1 VAFAALA
8 RLRVPLAIV
17 AAAVLSWIVYQ
28 TVHAGSEIPP
38 PPAQQQTRLAGGSA
52 NDKRIDGKSWS
63 LDYDTAE
70 LSADGAIATVEH
82 VHDGVILR
90 GGKPY
95 MHLTAQ
101 HVTANL
107 TLNDFIVTGNVTF
120 TEIGGQH
127 RRLQTIG
134 ARYSGT
140 DHTLH
145 LDHTTMIRDGPFTVR
160 VANAIINFSTG
171 ATTLGPIV
179 GSM

>member
-1 VAFAALA
+1 LALAALA
-8 RLRVPLAIV
+8 RLRVPLAIIV
-17 AAAVLSWIVYQ
+17 AAALAWVIYQ
-28 TVHAGSEIPP
+28 TIHAGSEIPP

-52 NDKRIDGKSWS
+52 NDKRVDGKSWS

-70 LSADGAIATVEH
+70 LSPDGAIATIEN

-95 MHLTAQ
+95 MHMTAQ

-107 TLNDFIVTGNVTF
+107 TLNDFNVTGKVTF

-127 RRLQTIG
+127 RRLATIG
-134 ARYSGT
+134 AHYSGT

-145 LDHTTMIRDGPFTVR
+145 LDQPTTIRDGPFTVR
-160 VANAIINFSTG
+160 VTRAVVNFSTG
-171 ATTLGPIV
+171 ATTLGPII